1 MKTINLTNY
10 DKVDIFEEA
19 GNVHAFKKTKD
30 GKQVVNKLN
39 VSRDMGNCSNVNAI
53 ALSNSAF
60 YIIWLNKTQY
70 CNKIYGRRYTPQ
82 GLAGK
87 ICEFS
92 IEKKPK
98 LKDLK
103 IELKDDFFIILTW
116 TGEDGNIYKKVFN
129 QDAEAKSG
137 ELFVATEE
145 VDEVKKKFTEGDE
158 NIKYKIIDPPI
169 VENKIAKVEEIKV
182 PPTEI
187 IAKKP
192 KNMLMP
198 LRRKNIKIGPLMGK
212 PIVLIERPVLPPIT
226 DRELVF
232 KPKKRRNIR
241 GSIRMKFN

>member
-30 GKQVVNKLN
+30 GRQIVNRLN
-39 VSRDMGNCSNVNAI
+39 VSRDMGGCSHVNGI
-53 ALSNSAF
+53 SLSNSAF
-60 YIIWLNKTQY
+60 YIVWLNTTQQ
-70 CNKIYGRRYTPQ
+70 CNKIFGRRYTPQ

-103 IELKDDFFIILTW
+103 IELKDDFFIVLNW
-116 TGEDGNIYKKVFN
+116 SGEDGNIYKKVFN
-129 QDAEAKSG
+129 QDAESKSE
-137 ELFVATEE
+137 ELFIAKDED
-145 VDEVKKKFTEGDE
+145 DEVKKNFTEGDE

-169 VENKIAKVEEIKV
+169 VENKIAKVEETKV
-182 PPTEI
+182 PPIEI

-198 LRRKNIKIGPLMGK
+198 LKRKNVKIGPLMGK

-226 DRELVF
+226 TRELVF
-232 KPKKRRNIR
+232 KPKKRKNIR
-241 GSIRMKFN
+241 GSMRMKFN